1 MPWSLSNCKLIANFG
16 PKMKALKFGNK
27 NTLFGCFGLDVQKLL
42 LRYLTYLKSKLS
54 SLSII
59 AKDTKKQKPTKK
71 KNKTNR
77 QIQRFWAKKCLTDLF
92 LGWNLKI
99 IFSCLKS

>member
-1 MPWSLSNCKLIANFG
+1 MSNCKLIANFG

-42 LRYLTYLKSKLS
+42 LPYLTYLKSKLS

-59 AKDTKKQKPTKK
+59 AKDTKNKNQQKKRTKQI
-71 KNKTNR
+71 NKSKD
-77 QIQRFWAKKCLTDLF
+77 FGPKMSD
-92 LGWNLKI
+92 
-99 IFSCLKS
+99 